1 MLYNFFFW
9 ENNRF
14 FLSFFGMSESFDF
27 VCVRCINAK
36 WTHVVTIH
44 MHSNS
49 SGCDNFH
56 WLTTLLMPS
65 GYLIFC
71 LFLQTFRK
79 QDQVLDKFP
88 LFLDVKILNLWLF
101 SQINLIN
108 LQWISKEK
116 INEYARLLS
125 FTLKSLLKWNIR
137 KILKENSVMIS

>member
-1 MLYNFFFW
+1 MLLVAIFNTRLQCLYCPGINNAIQFFFW

-36 WTHVVTIH
+36 WTRVVTIH

-88 LFLDVKILNLWLF
+88 LFLDVKILNL
-101 SQINLIN
+101 
-108 LQWISKEK
+108 
-116 INEYARLLS
+116 
-125 FTLKSLLKWNIR
+125 
-137 KILKENSVMIS
+137 